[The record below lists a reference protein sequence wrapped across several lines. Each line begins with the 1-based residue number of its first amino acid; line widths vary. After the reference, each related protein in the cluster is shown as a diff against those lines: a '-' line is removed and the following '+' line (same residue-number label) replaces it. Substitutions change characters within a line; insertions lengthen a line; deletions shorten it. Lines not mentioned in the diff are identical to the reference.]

1 MCNRPKRQDT
11 AIVMAM
17 ARDAIEAVI
26 SASDMA
32 FREVGNL
39 IDERRLDDAQ
49 NVIIAIRA
57 KLQGIA
63 ASQPK

>member
-1 MCNRPKRQDT
+1 
-11 AIVMAM
+11 
-17 ARDAIEAVI
+17 
-26 SASDMA
+26 MA